1 MEGQA
6 VDINMF
12 RRMVHKLLKEANT
25 IMDNEVGENKISF
38 WPSNVGL
45 FQHNNLHEK
54 GTKIDIIFCNLLLRH
69 NHNLGCGN
77 DIFYF
82 QHYSCWFCF
91 PIHPLPPLIN
101 LFVL

>member
-6 VDINMF
+6 IDINMF

-38 WPSNVGL
+38 WPNNVGL

-54 GTKIDIIFCNLLLRH
+54 GTKIDIIFLQLIVKAQSQ
-69 NHNLGCGN
+69 LGV
-77 DIFYF
+77 
-82 QHYSCWFCF
+82 WE
-91 PIHPLPPLIN
+91 
-101 LFVL
+101 